1 MRFLGIIG
9 TALGLILAIFG
20 IYFMISAGSST
31 VSIVV
36 LVVGILLLVLG
47 GSHRRRVAPRDA
59 RGSDRRA

>member
-47 GSHRRRVAPRDA
+47 AWA
-59 RGSDRRA
+59 YRGSARARSI

>member
-36 LVVGILLLVLG
+36 LVVGILLLLLG
-47 GSHRRRVAPRDA
+47 AWA
-59 RGSDRRA
+59 YRGSARARSA